1 MEKDNGL
8 YFEFH
13 LFSEVWRDGL
23 WTKEDDEEMVIEKME
38 AQAWICLYNLLST
51 REVAA
56 FFYAKLAKLS
66 PTKNILMFLCR
77 RKVMEKYPLNDFRVG
92 VLTRLQVFE
101 QKRNHDNILLQISSN
116 CLL

>member
-1 MEKDNGL
+1 MKKDNGL

-13 LFSEVWRDGL
+13 LIREVWRDGL

-56 FFYAKLAKLS
+56 FF
-66 PTKNILMFLCR
+66 LC
-77 RKVMEKYPLNDFRVG
+77 KTCKTFPYKKYID
-92 VLTRLQVFE
+92 VFMSTQGDGE
-101 QKRNHDNILLQISSN
+101 ISSQ
-116 CLL
+116 